1 MCFVGLLLAKLG
13 RMLAGW
19 VNINLTKNQ
28 QRGGQH
34 LVIQYVAKLVQ
45 NENLTSPNWSAGSEV
60 FEVFFFILYI

>member
-34 LVIQYVAKLVQ
+34 LVIQYVAK
-45 NENLTSPNWSAGSEV
+45 
-60 FEVFFFILYI
+60 